1 MGLNANNVPA
11 PKKESKFP
19 PAEALEADSYPA
31 RVVRI
36 LDLGIQPQR
45 AFTKNGVTTQKP
57 PVHQIDVTYELVT
70 EFMKGEDGEPDET
83 KPRWVSEDFP
93 FYSLEVELAKSTK
106 RYNVIDPKGVAGG
119 DFTQLV
125 GMPCVVTL
133 NQYKNKNGDL
143 KNGVSAVTSVM
154 KGLTIADLVNP
165 TKVFTLD
172 EPDLDVFRSLPQ
184 WMQDKLKGN
193 LEFKG
198 SVFEEAL
205 ANAAAGG
212 EKAKEKPKAEKEEPA
227 KKEEPAGGENP
238 EEGEDV
244 PW

>member
-1 MGLNANNVPA
+1 MGLNANKIPA
-11 PKKESKFP
+11 QKKESKFP
-19 PAEALEADSYPA
+19 PAEALEADSYPG

-36 LDLGIQPQR
+36 LDLGVQPQR
-45 AFTKNGVTTQKP
+45 PFTKNGVTTEKP

-70 EFMKGEDGEPDET
+70 EFMKDEDGEPDLT
-83 KPRWVSEDFP
+83 KPRWVSESFP
-93 FYSLEVELAKSTK
+93 FYSLEAELAKSTK
-106 RYNVIDPKGVAGG
+106 RYNTIDPKGLAGG

-133 NQYKNKNGDL
+133 NQYKKKDGNITNGI
-143 KNGVSAVTSVM
+143 SAVTPIM
-154 KGLTIADLVNP
+154 KGLVVDELVNE

-184 WMQDKLKGN
+184 WLQDKIKSN

-205 ANAAAGG
+205 SNAPADG
-212 EKAKEKPKAEKEEPA
+212 EKAKEEPKAKKEAPA
-227 KKEEPAGGENP
+227 KKEEPANDQQDD
-238 EEGEDV
+238 GEDA